1 MCLDDSPAL
10 GEIHTFRLAVWAAHL
25 GGHQIDWENPMTEE
39 SLARLKEVTRGFQE
53 VYRAEE
59 NLEEACIVHM
69 MDYPILVN
77 NDGSVEDHPEWETF
91 PDQGGRVAGEKTMKL
106 PPYLTT

>member
-10 GEIHTFRLAVWAAHL
+10 GEIHTFRQAVWAAHL
-25 GGHQIDWENPMTEE
+25 GGHQTAWENPMREE

-59 NLEEACIVHM
+59 NLEGGVSGPH
-69 MDYPILVN
+69 
-77 NDGSVEDHPEWETF
+77 DGLPHPG
-91 PDQGGRVAGEKTMKL
+91 QQ
-106 PPYLTT
+106 